1 MTTRKA
7 NTLIFIL
14 TGLFI
19 IYQILFPANPD
30 NRFAS
35 AAWSIALNVFAAIFL
50 YIFLQTIIHINQF
63 WFYIQTQFIY
73 RNKEIRISLAY
84 LYRIHVNNKYLL
96 VKSNHRR
103 YYQPVGGA
111 YKTLPGSEKIFD
123 KCDVRPDRL
132 IETSNGIAKGD
143 LRVYVKGVN
152 VTDFMDWFN
161 SKEDRE
167 ISPWREFC
175 EELVSEGVL
184 PSRPFRYID
193 YKFKKTIKT
202 PIFRLDSGDLGF
214 FMYDIFDLVAN
225 DEQKAIL
232 EELCKKGDTEYHIW
246 ADEYLINRLGHDERN
261 RQHVYDISIHTKW
274 AHNLKYSKA

>member
-1 MTTRKA
+1 MTTKKA
-7 NTLIFIL
+7 NTFVFIL

-19 IYQILFPANPD
+19 IYRIIVPANPND
-30 NRFAS
+30 KVADAVWNIS
-35 AAWSIALNVFAAIFL
+35 LNVFAAILL
-50 YIFLQTIIHINQF
+50 YIILQALIHINDF
-63 WFYIQTQFIY
+63 WFYFQTQFIY

-84 LYRIHVNNKYLL
+84 LYRIKVNNKYLL
-96 VKSNHRR
+96 VKSNHRN

-123 KCDVRPDRL
+123 NCNVRPDRL

-143 LRVYVKGVN
+143 LRVYVKGVS

-175 EELVSEGVL
+175 EELVSKEVL

-193 YKFKKTIKT
+193 YKYKKTIKT
-202 PIFRLDSGDLGF
+202 PIIRLDSGDLGF

-225 DEQKAIL
+225 DEQKVIL
-232 EELCKKGDTEYHIW
+232 EELFKKGDTDYHVW
-246 ADEYLINRLGHDERN
+246 ADEYIINRLGHDERN
-261 RQHVYDISIHTKW
+261 RQYQYDIAIHTKW
-274 AHNLKYSKA
+274 ALNLKYSKT